1 MSISRMTAVWQQSTH
16 TGGNLLLLLA
26 LADNANEDG
35 YCFPGI
41 EDLCKRTRQSE
52 STVIRRMLALE
63 ASGELVVSHSRRRGN
78 SYLVVTGFSKER
90 ITAVTAQYF
99 KTVKMTVKK
108 NRQNDSSE
116 PSPMTVLNSQNDS
129 SEPSP
134 VTDDPSITIIEP
146 PKNHHTPADAGE
158 GAGNPPQT
166 DEERLPAKDAPHLYT
181 VTEIQKLKLSR
192 SDWELLLRNERL
204 GLGKHGTRSSVV
216 AHVEAKLALP
226 VMEPLLDE
234 MLVAVDAATVQSI
247 DDPGMRAQFI
257 RYVRNTLWVGEAPYT
272 PAEVTRFAAEH
283 GPVDDLYHLAGR
295 LSKWRSAKR
304 KSVKRGDEA
313 DNGKRYERP
322 KQQQLTDAEYAALEA
337 KYAPPS

>member
-1 MSISRMTAVWQQSTH
+1 ML
-16 TGGNLLLLLA
+16 TGG
-26 LADNANEDG
+26 G
-35 YCFPGI
+35 
-41 EDLCKRTRQSE
+41 K
-52 STVIRRMLALE
+52 
-63 ASGELVVSHSRRRGN
+63 HS
-78 SYLVVTGFSKER
+78 LHP
-90 ITAVTAQYF
+90 
-99 KTVKMTVKK
+99 
-108 NRQNDSSE
+108 D
-116 PSPMTVLNSQNDS
+116 
-129 SEPSP
+129 
-134 VTDDPSITIIEP
+134 
-146 PKNHHTPADAGE
+146 PKNAEQGGKHSLPEDIHTTPSEDIPTISPASAGE
-158 GAGNPPQT
+158 GAGNPPKT
-166 DEERLPAKDAPHLYT
+166 EEARLPPRDAPHLYT

-204 GLGKHGTRSSVV
+204 GLGKRGTRSSVV

-295 LSKWRSAKR
+295 LSKWRSTKR

-322 KQQQLTDAEYAALEA
+322 KQQQQLTDAEYAALEA
-337 KYAPPS
+337 KYAAPSSVSAPS